1 MVSARENHEARR
13 GASSSCILFRSIPPW
28 LPGTR
33 AFLQPALSSLRLAL
47 GHLASLVT
55 SLPGIPMML
64 YMGQRQASR
73 HHSVGGAPCPPPIR
87 QAALFPS
94 HLGSRSSEAACHWY
108 PRWPTVTVPLGLSVL
123 KPGRSC
129 ANHDGWSCS
138 GKKQSRISNSSG
150 SKALHPPPRGTSSLK
165 VAHP

>member
-1 MVSARENHEARR
+1 MCQEVVSARENHEARR

-33 AFLQPALSSLRLAL
+33 AFLQHALSSLRLAL

-73 HHSVGGAPCPPPIR
+73 HHSVGGAPCPPHK
-87 QAALFPS
+87 A
-94 HLGSRSSEAACHWY
+94 GSTVPFTFGVLKFRGSMSLVSEVAHCRCSSGTFSAETRAVLCK
-108 PRWPTVTVPLGLSVL
+108 PRWLVMLWQEAEPHL
-123 KPGRSC
+123 KLI
-129 ANHDGWSCS
+129 W
-138 GKKQSRISNSSG
+138 
-150 SKALHPPPRGTSSLK
+150 
-165 VAHP
+165 V